1 MMTLVTLLEG
11 IIPGELFAAIMLILI
26 GSLSLRQGWV
36 AYTEP
41 IPRFVMNY
49 RGWTCP
55 PLAMLYGGIAMLLI
69 GLLAPVTELKE
80 LEAAIPDLILGVLGL
95 TWVFCGVTFLLGLFF
110 WFPPFLL
117 PPWYRR
123 ARKAGIP
130 RNDPH
135 AMGAFK
141 ALPVEQQKTTAKNKR

>member
-49 RGWTCP
+49 RGWTC
-55 PLAMLYGGIAMLLI
+55 
-69 GLLAPVTELKE
+69 
-80 LEAAIPDLILGVLGL
+80 
-95 TWVFCGVTFLLGLFF
+95 CSCQ
-110 WFPPFLL
+110 
-117 PPWYRR
+117 YRHSNSPS
-123 ARKAGIP
+123 P
-130 RNDPH
+130 RSWQ
-135 AMGAFK
+135 
-141 ALPVEQQKTTAKNKR
+141 E